1 MTKTKQRNI
10 RYMTLPDLEQYFE
23 TLGEKK
29 FRAKQ
34 VYEWIWQKQAQ
45 SFDAM
50 TNLSKELRI
59 KLSENFSFPA
69 LKVDATQYS
78 ADGTVKSRFRTTE
91 GHLVEGVLI
100 PTES

>member
-1 MTKTKQRNI
+1 MSALKNI
-10 RYMTLPDLEQYFE
+10 RTLGLNELQHYFE

-50 TNLSKELRI
+50 TNLSKELRV

-69 LKVDATQYS
+69 PGSGIL
-78 ADGTVKSRFRTTE
+78 GC
-91 GHLVEGVLI
+91 L
-100 PTES
+100 